1 MLDELQ
7 KEKQKLAEM
16 QDTSIDKISV
26 PISTQLEILT
36 KEVGVM
42 KGKTIRGLGYGPQR
56 ETICNHANHSKTDLY
71 TTEELLSAMGQM
83 ALQIEQLEAK
93 FAAYVKQNTSPP
105 CDDGIGEDDE
115 EIDGEDSCDDGIGE
129 DDEEMDEE
137 DEEEDLGYMH

>member
-1 MLDELQ
+1 
-7 KEKQKLAEM
+7 
-16 QDTSIDKISV
+16 
-26 PISTQLEILT
+26 
-36 KEVGVM
+36 
-42 KGKTIRGLGYGPQR
+42 
-56 ETICNHANHSKTDLY
+56 
-71 TTEELLSAMGQM
+71 MGQM

-115 EIDGEDSCDDGIGE
+115 EIDGEDPCDDGIGE

>member
-7 KEKQKLAEM
+7 KEKKKLAEM

-26 PISTQLEILT
+26 PILTQLEILA
-36 KEVGVM
+36 KEVRVM

-56 ETICNHANHSKTDLY
+56 ETICNHANPSKTYLY

-93 FAAYVKQNTSPP
+93 FAAYVKQNTCPP
-105 CDDGIGEDDE
+105 SDDGIGEDDE
-115 EIDGEDSCDDGIGE
+115 KFDGEDPCDDGTGV
-129 DDEEMDEE
+129 DEE